1 MGWWAGWGAAGTMM
15 LGRLHGHVCAPVPVV
30 AADATDAGTQRLE
43 AALAAHAAAG
53 HIPAVAVGIV
63 KQGALVRHCVAGTR
77 RLETGWA
84 ADEQS
89 IFQIASISK
98 TVTGV
103 CAMRLVERGL
113 LALDDDIAPLTE
125 RVGQGGFSVRNPRHP
140 TAAITL
146 RMLLSMSSSIT
157 DSAVY
162 SNSYTAGDS
171 QWSLARF
178 CREYFAPDGSLFSA
192 SANYGEAE
200 PGASF
205 AYSNVGAGLVG
216 FLVEAASGTTFAEF
230 AEENVFGPL
239 GMTSCADQPRSGSD
253 SPLTRA
259 LLCRS
264 SFLWAGLEA
273 KGVDLDRVAMPY
285 SWITSDDT
293 AEGGYHKPHGFYGC
307 PTVSDGFMR
316 TTVGDLAQHL
326 LVLVSRSSADCLDRL
341 WPKQV
346 QPLNPPLRVYCR

>member
-1 MGWWAGWGAAGTMM
+1 M
-15 LGRLHGHVCAPVPVV
+15 LRGSFPL
-30 AADATDAGTQRLE
+30 QRLTVE
-43 AALAAHAAAG
+43 RSSSWAPRERPGKLWQKKH
-53 HIPAVAVGIV
+53 
-63 KQGALVRHCVAGTR
+63 GALVRHCVAGTR

-113 LALDDDIAPLTE
+113 LALDDDINPLTE
-125 RVGQGGFSVRNPRHP
+125 RVGRFSVRNPRHP
-140 TAAITL
+140 DAAITL

-239 GMTSCADQPRSGSD
+239 GMTSCAP
-253 SPLTRA
+253 
-259 LLCRS
+259 
-264 SFLWAGLEA
+264 
-273 KGVDLDRVAMPY
+273 
-285 SWITSDDT
+285 
-293 AEGGYHKPHGFYGC
+293 
-307 PTVSDGFMR
+307 
-316 TTVGDLAQHL
+316 
-326 LVLVSRSSADCLDRL
+326 
-341 WPKQV
+341 
-346 QPLNPPLRVYCR
+346 

>member
-1 MGWWAGWGAAGTMM
+1 MDSVGHEPEKAPKKAASDGPAEPARKKVVWPRDLAGASKEIIDVDPQAA
-15 LGRLHGHVCAPVPVV
+15 V
-30 AADATDAGTQRLE
+30 
-43 AALAAHAAAG
+43 
-53 HIPAVAVGIV
+53 
-63 KQGALVRHCVAGTR
+63 VAGTR

-125 RVGQGGFSVRNPRHP
+125 RVGFSVRNPRHP

-146 RMLLSMSSSIT
+146 RMLLSHTSSIT

-178 CREYFAPDGSLFSA
+178 CREYFAPDGCFFSA
-192 SANYGEAE
+192 TANYGEAE

-216 FLVEAASGTTFAEF
+216 FLVEAASGQPFADF
-230 AEENVFGPL
+230 AEENVLGPL
-239 GMTSCADQPRSGSD
+239 GMTSCADHP
-253 SPLTRA
+253 
-259 LLCRS
+259 C
-264 SFLWAGLEA
+264 
-273 KGVDLDRVAMPY
+273 
-285 SWITSDDT
+285 SW
-293 AEGGYHKPHGFYGC
+293 
-307 PTVSDGFMR
+307 
-316 TTVGDLAQHL
+316 
-326 LVLVSRSSADCLDRL
+326 SAR
-341 WPKQV
+341 P
-346 QPLNPPLRVYCR
+346 

>member
-1 MGWWAGWGAAGTMM
+1 MM
-15 LGRLHGHVCAPVPVV
+15 LGRLHGHICAHAPAV
-30 AADATDAGTQRLE
+30 AADAADAGTQRLE
-43 AALAAHAAAG
+43 AALTAHAAAG

-125 RVGQGGFSVRNPRHP
+125 RVGTFSVRNPRHP

-146 RMLLSMSSSIT
+146 RMLLSHTSSIT

-178 CREYFAPDGSLFSA
+178 CREYFAPDGCFFSA
-192 SANYGEAE
+192 TANYGEAE

-216 FLVEAASGTTFAEF
+216 FLVEAASGQPFADF
-230 AEENVFGPL
+230 AEENVLGPL
-239 GMTSCADQPRSGSD
+239 GMTSCADHPRS
-253 SPLTRA
+253 
-259 LLCRS
+259 
-264 SFLWAGLEA
+264 W
-273 KGVDLDRVAMPY
+273 
-285 SWITSDDT
+285 
-293 AEGGYHKPHGFYGC
+293 
-307 PTVSDGFMR
+307 
-316 TTVGDLAQHL
+316 
-326 LVLVSRSSADCLDRL
+326 SAR
-341 WPKQV
+341 P
-346 QPLNPPLRVYCR
+346 